1 MQISIDVQ
9 GLDKVQNKIHDIS
22 NKAKDT
28 TPLMAELANHLYNT
42 TQDSFDEQK
51 SPDGISWNP
60 IKNSTHRRKNGS
72 QKILY
77 KSGHMQDSLNASYDK
92 DSATIGLNA
101 TKGGYPYPVV
111 HQFGTK
117 DGKIDARA
125 FMPIKEDE
133 SLYDNVKE
141 ELDEIVEDY
150 MRV

>member
-1 MQISIDVQ
+1 MQISIGVQ
-9 GLDKVQNKIHDIS
+9 GLDKVQKKIQNIS

-42 TQDSFDEQK
+42 VQDSFDEQK

-60 IKNSTHRRKNGS
+60 IKSSTHKRKNGS

-77 KSGHMQDSLNASYDK
+77 KSGHMQDSLNTTHNK
-92 DSATIGLNA
+92 HSATIGLNA
-101 TKGGYPYPVV
+101 TKGGYPYPVI

-117 DGKIDARA
+117 DGKIAARP

-141 ELDEIVEDY
+141 ELEKIIEEY
-150 MRV
+150 MKL

>member
-1 MQISIDVQ
+1 MQISINVK
-9 GLDKVQNKIHDIS
+9 GLDKVQNKIQNIS

-42 TQDSFDEQK
+42 VQKSFDEQK

-60 IKNSTHRRKNGS
+60 IKNSTHKRKNGS

-77 KSGHMQDSLNASYDK
+77 QSGHMQDSLNATHGKHSV
-92 DSATIGLNA
+92 TIGLNA
-101 TKGGYPYPVV
+101 TKGGYPYSLV

-117 DGKIDARA
+117 NGKIAARA

-133 SLYDNVKE
+133 SLYDNIKE
-141 ELDEIVEDY
+141 ELEEIIEDY
-150 MRV
+150 MKL